1 MSAAASIIGILKQI
15 KDAIGGEPPDEDVL
29 EIVKK
34 ALEQK
39 LANKEKPFVDLLH
52 NEFYNWLRTAI
63 GPKPTNSFWQ
73 KPISEAKVQS
83 VNGLVNLFLIT
94 VRRLPSPVIVNLNQV
109 EAIAAETVSPPVT
122 KFASERNAYATS
134 LELIKRV
141 INEALLNPGVS
152 EEVFTQKKD
161 ERSEEFETIA
171 YAKDDSLA
179 NGGGAGGSAA
189 SGGGGGGGGNARAR
203 RRGLK
208 SRRRNRKQRKTR
220 KQK

>member
-1 MSAAASIIGILKQI
+1 MSAAATIIGILKQI
-15 KDAIGGEPPDEDVL
+15 KDAIGGEPADEDIL

-63 GPKPTNSFWQ
+63 GPKPTNSFLQ
-73 KPISEAKVQS
+73 RVNSEKNVQT
-83 VNGLVNLFLIT
+83 VNGFVHAFLFA
-94 VRRLPSPVIVNLNQV
+94 VRNSPIPVIVNLNQV
-109 EAIAAETVSPPVT
+109 EAIAAEIVSPPVT
-122 KFASERNAYATS
+122 KFASPPVTKFASEKNAYTTS
-134 LELIKRV
+134 FFVIKR
-141 INEALLNPGVS
+141 IIDEALLNPGVS

-161 ERSEEFETIA
+161 ERIEEFETIA
-171 YAKDDSLA
+171 K
-179 NGGGAGGSAA
+179 GGGAGGSAA

>member
-1 MSAAASIIGILKQI
+1 MSAADTIIGYLKQI

-39 LANKEKPFVDLLH
+39 LANKEKPFVDLLY
-52 NEFYNWLRTAI
+52 NEFYNWLRT
-63 GPKPTNSFWQ
+63 TF
-73 KPISEAKVQS
+73 SEEKVQS
-83 VNGLVNLFLIT
+83 VNALEKASLIAFLIG
-94 VRRLPSPVIVNLNQV
+94 VRNLPSPVIVNLKQV
-109 EAIAAETVSPPVT
+109 EAIAEETVKPPVK
-122 KFASERNAYATS
+122 KFASERNAYTTS
-134 LELIKRV
+134 LFVIKRI

-161 ERSEEFETIA
+161 ERIEEFDTIGLAKAKSFA
-171 YAKDDSLA
+171 Y
-179 NGGGAGGSAA
+179 GGGAGGSAA